1 MDAVDQQ
8 PTPMGPF
15 YEAVLTAMV
24 EYEHADAAA
33 RNAVTSSTL
42 ATLARDY
49 AATNDNAE
57 HRSRLATDVAEDISL
72 AEAGTIR
79 RAAKA
84 VELGMPGIICRARA
98 TGMEP
103 TEIARQLGTTG
114 SYVRRILRDNR
125 TTLAEAVASLHEAGQ
140 KFGEAVAKTA
150 AAVEA
155 TTGEQATADSAEGRA
170 WVRDYVRRH
179 NSGTRNLPDTD

>member
-1 MDAVDQQ
+1 MDASDQQ

-15 YEAVLTAMV
+15 YEAVLTVMA

-57 HRSRLATDVAEDISL
+57 HRARLATDVAEDISL

-84 VELGMPGIICRARA
+84 VEIGMPGIICRARA

-103 TEIARQLGTTG
+103 NEIARQLGTTG
-114 SYVRRILRDNR
+114 SYVRRILRENR
-125 TTLAEAVASLHEAGQ
+125 TTLAEAVAKLSEAGQ
-140 KFGEAVAKTA
+140 KFADAVEKTAVAVETA
-150 AAVEA
+150 
-155 TTGEQATADSAEGRA
+155 TGQQATAARA
-170 WVRDYVRRH
+170 WARDYARRH
-179 NSGTRNLPDTD
+179 NGGTRPTNAEPDTD